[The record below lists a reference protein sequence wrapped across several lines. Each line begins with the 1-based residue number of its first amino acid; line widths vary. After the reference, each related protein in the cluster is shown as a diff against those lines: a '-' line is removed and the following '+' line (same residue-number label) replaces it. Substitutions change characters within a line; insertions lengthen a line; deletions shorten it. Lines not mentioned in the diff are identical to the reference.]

1 MNNSARV
8 GEIFQTAGAAFNKLG
23 ELTMQLKGAGGG
35 AGGAKWTDQEIAM
48 LHRAVHN
55 FATDINAIS
64 ETMKNKTVNQIKGAL
79 QKKAFDDAGIM
90 LQQVCKINGTTWIQG
105 GTFFENSNMY
115 ITFENI

>member
-90 LQQVCKINGTTWIQG
+90 LQQVCKINIVKRIEFIRPW
-105 GTFFENSNMY
+105 FNF
-115 ITFENI
+115 

>member
-90 LQQVCKINGTTWIQG
+90 LQQVCKINIAKRIEFKTQICLYN
-105 GTFFENSNMY
+105 FLEY
-115 ITFENI
+115 LE